1 MSFFACT
8 RRPGRLLTSR
18 HAGDDGEEGEE
29 GEGGGG
35 GSRGGGE
42 GGSRGGGTGGTGST
56 GSSENSGDG
65 DGNGHFDGVEE
76 KRRDQANVEYKEIVR
91 YLLSL
96 STLKEQHHQ
105 NHLGETMLTLS
116 AKYGMES
123 LVVIALST
131 EAAMSGELTKLTTK
145 RGENALHY
153 ACRAR
158 SVRIVWLLRTCAHP
172 LDESLCSRDG
182 LTPLEIAT
190 STGDVDMMDCMLAE
204 IPLRPSEVGT
214 KRARRWEQGGKGRGG
229 LDRQTHQISLEK
241 MLLALHTAARF
252 GRVQCLDRL
261 ITKFKCPVNRV
272 DKMTSET
279 SLMIAIKYK
288 KKSASELLKRRGVPL
303 QIRNK
308 KGLTAMEMAKEL
320 DDGGRMVAMLSTPF
334 L

>member
-18 HAGDDGEEGEE
+18 HAGDDGEEGQE
-29 GEGGGG
+29 GEKGGGGGGGGG
-35 GSRGGGE
+35 GSRGGRG
-42 GGSRGGGTGGTGST
+42 GGSRGGGIGGTGGTGGTGST
-56 GSSENSGDG
+56 GRSENSGGGSGDG

-76 KRRDQANVEYKEIVR
+76 KRRDKANEEYKEIVR

-105 NHLGETMLTLS
+105 NHQGETMLTLS

-131 EAAMSGELTKLTTK
+131 EAAMNGELTKLTTK

-172 LDESLCSRDG
+172 LDESLCSHDG

-229 LDRQTHQISLEK
+229 LDRQTHQISLK
-241 MLLALHTAARF
+241 KLLLALHAAARF
-252 GRVQCLDRL
+252 GRVQCL
-261 ITKFKCPVNRV
+261 I
-272 DKMTSET
+272 
-279 SLMIAIKYK
+279 
-288 KKSASELLKRRGVPL
+288 G
-303 QIRNK
+303 
-308 KGLTAMEMAKEL
+308 
-320 DDGGRMVAMLSTPF
+320 
-334 L
+334 